1 LEILVPFQLNFK
13 GVPMGIAPQPQ
24 FPERA
29 PQGYEMKMSGNPER
43 RGPLRFEE
51 GVATDTDV
59 PTEFQTG
66 IMSGFAAAPGRP
78 IRNAPV
84 HTKTAEETMS
94 ERAHVG
100 SAAWTEAP
108 TFLGE
113 FAHGS
118 FSNNAEQVIE
128 TKVVSGGRTMRL
140 NATVVQD

>member
-1 LEILVPFQLNFK
+1 MAISP
-13 GVPMGIAPQPQ
+13 APR

-29 PQGYEMKMSGNPER
+29 PNVYERKMGDNPVR

-59 PTEFQTG
+59 PNDFVKGMQQG
-66 IMSGFAAAPGRP
+66 SAVAPGRP
-78 IRNAPV
+78 NRNAPV
-84 HTKTAEETMS
+84 WQKSAAETLS

-100 SAAWTEAP
+100 SAAWIEAP

-118 FSNNAEQVIE
+118 MTQNSEQIQE
-128 TKVVSGGRTMRL
+128 LKVVSGGRTMRM
-140 NATVVQD
+140 NPTVVND

>member
-1 LEILVPFQLNFK
+1 
-13 GVPMGIAPQPQ
+13 MGIAPAPQ
-24 FPERA
+24 FPEKS
-29 PQGYEMKMSGNPER
+29 PQVYERKLAENPER

-59 PTEFQTG
+59 PTDFEAG

-78 IRNAPV
+78 NRNAPV
-84 HTKTAEETMS
+84 WQKTAAETMS

-100 SAAWTEAP
+100 SAAWIEAP

-118 FSNNAEQVIE
+118 FSNNAEQVVE
-128 TKVVSGGRTMRL
+128 TKLVSGGRTMRL
-140 NATVVQD
+140 NPTVVQD

>member
-1 LEILVPFQLNFK
+1 
-13 GVPMGIAPQPQ
+13 MGIAPAPQ

-29 PQGYEMKMSGNPER
+29 PHAYEVKAAGNMDR

-51 GVATDTDV
+51 GIATDTDV
-59 PTEFQTG
+59 PTDFQKG

-78 IRNAPV
+78 NRNAPV
-84 HTKTAEETMS
+84 WQKPAAETLS

-100 SAAWTEAP
+100 SASWIEAP

-128 TKVVSGGRTMRL
+128 TKVVSGGRMNRL
-140 NATVVQD
+140 NPTVVND

>member
-1 LEILVPFQLNFK
+1 
-13 GVPMGIAPQPQ
+13 MGIAPNPQ

-29 PQGYEMKMSGNPER
+29 PQMYEMKAAGNADR

-59 PTEFQTG
+59 PTDFQKG
-66 IMSGFAAAPGRP
+66 MQSGSMTAPGRP
-78 IRNAPV
+78 NRNAPV
-84 HTKTAEETMS
+84 WQKPAAETLS

-100 SAAWTEAP
+100 SAAWIEAP

-118 FSNNAEQVIE
+118 YAMNSEQQIE
-128 TKVVSGGRTMRL
+128 TKAVTGGRAMRM
-140 NATVVQD
+140 NPTVVND

>member
-1 LEILVPFQLNFK
+1 
-13 GVPMGIAPQPQ
+13 MGIAPEPQ

-29 PQGYEMKMSGNPER
+29 PQMYEMKGAGNAER

-51 GVATDTDV
+51 GIATDTDV
-59 PTEFQTG
+59 PTDFQKG

-78 IRNAPV
+78 NRNAPV
-84 HTKTAEETMS
+84 WQKPAAETLS

-100 SAAWTEAP
+100 SASWIEAP

-118 FSNNAEQVIE
+118 FSQNAEQIVE
-128 TKVVSGGRTMRL
+128 TKVVSGGRAQRL
-140 NATVVQD
+140 NPTVVND